1 MRNEAHIQQVK
12 DATLARFQNLWREN
26 FKANLPA
33 IQRHSPVAKLARKFK
48 KTPAILVG
56 AGPSLDKNI
65 HYLKEAHG
73 KALILASD
81 AAYKPLAHHGIFPSM
96 TVCLD
101 PQEEITKFFTGV
113 THRDVTLI
121 APTIIH
127 PHVIDIWQGSVVF
140 YHQHAPDIPVL
151 MEIVNQL
158 PQLGA
163 LTPGGSVLSVGYH
176 LAYEM
181 GCDPILF
188 LGQDLSYPK
197 TKTYSRLGANEGETL
212 TGTLNRQQ
220 ENIVYEEDMNGARL
234 PTLKSM
240 SVSKQWFN
248 WAFTTWKR
256 DLPLT
261 VVNCSEGGILTD
273 NVLMMS
279 FREAIYNYC
288 DKKINVAWQLKK
300 ILKSK

>member
-81 AAYKPLAHHGIFPSM
+81 AAYKPLVHHGIFPSM

-113 THRDVTLI
+113 AHRDVTLI

-127 PHVIDIWQGSVVF
+127 PHVIDIWQGNVVF
-140 YHQHAPDIPVL
+140 YHQHAPDIPIL
-151 MEIVNQL
+151 MEIINQL

-220 ENIVYEEDMNGARL
+220 ENIVYEEDMNGVRL

-288 DKKINVAWQLKK
+288 GKKINVAWQLKK